1 MRAEDLQLK
10 ELVSVA
16 PETGFPLFLS
26 HRIML
31 VSMAGLGRLAKD
43 LVRSFGFEKMDVV
56 FTRFGYEVGMGAAL
70 TVSDL
75 YAFES
80 PVEEFKAVSALVE
93 MAGMATTELQEV
105 VYQPDTR
112 HLTFRAICR
121 DSFEAS
127 IWENN
132 FGPSEE
138 PICGIMAGVL
148 GGFASTVTGIEMLV
162 RETACKT
169 QGHAACV
176 FEGKPVTEWGLQ
188 PEEVR
193 QYFAIDTISEELD
206 RMRSAIDQARK
217 EVARQSAQIRML
229 KRQSARPGKEEE
241 GIIFRSESMARV
253 LTLAEKVAPT
263 RSTVLIQGE
272 SGTGK
277 EVLAQFIHRR
287 SNRTNDPFLAI
298 NCAALPPN
306 LLESE
311 LFGHIKGAFT
321 GADTDKRGL
330 FVEAGQGTLFLDEV
344 GELPLELQAKL
355 LRALQEKEVRPVG
368 GVRDMPIHAR
378 IIAAT
383 NRDLKEMVAHN
394 QFREDL
400 FYRLAVFPLMVTPLR
415 QRRQDILLLAR
426 HFLNR
431 QSDQHPG
438 FSPGAVRKME
448 AYAWPGN
455 VRELEN
461 WVEYAHVMAGEERIG
476 PEHLPLSEAEYEKD
490 SISSLTMDQPTLETL
505 ERRYIRQVLSR
516 TEGNKTETAKIL
528 GISISTL
535 WRRLKEE
542 PNG

>member
-1 MRAEDLQLK
+1 MRAEDLRIN
-10 ELVSVA
+10 ELVSLA
-16 PETGFPLFLS
+16 PESGFPLFLS

-56 FTRFGYEVGMGAAL
+56 FTRFGYEVGMATAL
-70 TVSDL
+70 TISDL

-80 PVEEFKAVSALVE
+80 PVEEFKSVCALTA
-93 MAGMATTELQEV
+93 MAGMATTELKEID
-105 VYQPDTR
+105 YRPETR
-112 HLTFRAICR
+112 HLTFRAVCR

-127 IWENN
+127 IWKHN

-162 RETACKT
+162 RETACQT
-169 QGHAACV
+169 QGHEACV

-193 QYFAIDTISEELD
+193 QYFAIDTINEELE
-206 RMRSAIDQARK
+206 RMRSTIDQARK

-229 KRQSARPGKEEE
+229 KRQGARPGKEEE

-287 SNRTNDPFLAI
+287 SNRIDDPFLAI

-311 LFGHIKGAFT
+311 LFGHVKGAFT
-321 GADTDKRGL
+321 GADSDKRGL

-368 GVRDMPIHAR
+368 GVRDLPIHAR

-383 NRDLKEMVAHN
+383 NRDLKEMVAGN

-431 QSDQHPG
+431 QSAQHPG

-461 WVEYAHVMAGEERIG
+461 WVEYAHIMAGEERIG

-490 SISSLTMDQPTLETL
+490 TVSGLTMDQPTLETL
-505 ERRYIRQVLSR
+505 EGRYIRQVLSR

-542 PNG
+542 KGK

>member
-1 MRAEDLQLK
+1 MRAEDLRIN
-10 ELVSVA
+10 ELVSLS
-16 PETGFPLFLS
+16 PETGFPMFLS

-43 LVRSFGFEKMDVV
+43 LIRSFGIEKMDVV
-56 FTRFGYEVGMGAAL
+56 FTRLGYEVGMAAAL
-70 TVSDL
+70 AISDM
-75 YAFES
+75 YVFES
-80 PVEEFKAVSALVE
+80 PVEQFRAASKLVSMAGIANLEFKDVK
-93 MAGMATTELQEV
+93 
-105 VYQPDTR
+105 YQPENR
-112 HLTFRAICR
+112 HLTFHAIC
-121 DSFEAS
+121 DESFEAK
-127 IWENN
+127 IWEEH
-132 FGPSEE
+132 FGPSDE
-138 PICGIMAGVL
+138 PTCGMVGGVL
-148 GGFASTVTGIEMLV
+148 GGFASTVTGVEMLV
-162 RETACKT
+162 RETSCRA
-169 QGHAACV
+169 QGKKVCT
-176 FEGKPVTEWGLQ
+176 FEGKPVVDWGLE

-193 QYFAIDTISEELD
+193 QYFAIDTINEELE
-206 RMRSAIDQARK
+206 RMRATVNQARQ
-217 EVARQSAQIRML
+217 EMARQSTQIRML
-229 KRQSARPGKEEE
+229 KRQRNRPDVTDAE

-277 EVLAQFIHRR
+277 EVLARFIHRR
-287 SNRTNDPFLAI
+287 SNRKEDPFLAI
-298 NCAALPPN
+298 NCAALPPT

-311 LFGHIKGAFT
+311 LFGHVKGAFT
-321 GADTDKRGL
+321 GADSNKRGL

-368 GVRDMPIHAR
+368 SVRDIAIHAR

-383 NRDLKEMVAHN
+383 NRDLKEMVGSN

-431 QSDQHPG
+431 LNDDHPG

-461 WVEYAHVMAGEERIG
+461 WVEYAHVMAGDERIQA
-476 PEHLPLSEAEYEKD
+476 EHLPLSEAEFEKD
-490 SISSLTMDQPTLETL
+490 TISGLTLDQPDLETL

-516 TEGNKTETAKIL
+516 TEGNKTEAAKIL

-542 PNG
+542 